1 MHLRLIARQGGIR
14 LLLALMLA
22 GLPWAAY
29 AHGDWPPKHGG
40 VMNDGETSFEL
51 VERGDGVLVYVED
64 HGEPVRTA
72 SSKPT
77 LVVLHDGAR
86 EVKGESY
93 DGAPRGE
100 NQLFFPKVRLR
111 TTDEVQLRVT
121 FANGSIAIGK
131 FPAKLRARRPAERS
145 GNLRSKP

>member
-14 LLLALMLA
+14 LWLALMLA
-22 GLPWAAY
+22 VLPWAAH
-29 AHGDWPPKHGG
+29 AHGYWPPKHGG

-64 HGEPVRTA
+64 HGELVHTA

-77 LVVLHDGAR
+77 LLVRRDVAR
-86 EVKGESY
+86 EVKEQSY
-93 DGAPRGE
+93 DGTPRGE

-111 TTDEVQLRVT
+111 TTDEAQIRVT
-121 FANGSIAIGK
+121 FANGSVSIGK
-131 FPAKLRARRPAERS
+131 FPAKLRAQRLAERS
-145 GNLRSKP
+145 GNLRSKR